1 MGLSDQ
7 KKTEVTNLQK
17 IIKQCEGIVRTSQN
31 AAIQHRVKID
41 LKKAKERLEFLC
53 PDGIPDELVYSDKR
67 EAKKVNL
74 REVIKE
80 YSMLAH
86 FPLEKI
92 SPHCEDDD
100 VNLLSTIIKTWDSQL
115 SPAVSD
121 QHIKL
126 DFSMSSE
133 REYFHREIENLKWQM
148 KGLGDSIEDHFLMIR
163 EDAKDQLREMKLR
176 QSRNFINTGS
186 TFLKR
191 LRNFWLK
198 VHENIQ
204 QGGSLCMNCDDLITF
219 DKNLEVFALLDKK
232 PIREVVEMLTIYL
245 EEALEVL
252 NPPDIKK
259 A

>member
-17 IIKQCEGIVRTSQN
+17 IIKQCEGIVRTSRN
-31 AAIQHRVKID
+31 DAILHRVKID

-67 EAKKVNL
+67 KTRKVNL

-80 YSMLAH
+80 YPMLAH

-92 SPHCEDDD
+92 SPQCEDDD
-100 VNLLSTIIKTWDSQL
+100 VNFLSTIINTWDSQL
-115 SPAVSD
+115 SPAFSD

-126 DFSMSSE
+126 DFLMSSE
-133 REYFHREIENLKWQM
+133 REYFYREVENLKWQM
-148 KGLGDSIEDHFLMIR
+148 KGLRDSIEDYFLMPR

-176 QSRNFINTGS
+176 QSRSFINTGS
-186 TFLKR
+186 AFLKR
-191 LRNFWLK
+191 LKNFWLK
-198 VHENIQ
+198 VHEDIQ
-204 QGGSLCMNCDDLITF
+204 QGGNLCMNHDDLILF
-219 DKNLEVFALLDKK
+219 DKNLEVFPLLDKK

-259 A
+259 V